1 MPTTD
6 PRKYLSLPTALP
18 GMAQPLEPTSL
29 ATESRPTSAAAATKL
44 AGGLAHGFNNLLTVI
59 RGNAELLREVLSDP
73 RQRVMVDAMLVAC
86 GRAHSLAQQ
95 LLTCSGKQ
103 VIRPQVVDLN
113 LQVGDWLQR
122 HRLHLPADIEVRF
135 AAGPAAPVYVD
146 PAQVAEAMSRLT
158 VAACDAI
165 LAADADGGRLD
176 VHTERVRDPIGLPPG
191 EYVRLVIAH
200 NGLGYD
206 AAALASLFEPYGSVA
221 DIGDGTD
228 LGLATV
234 AGILRQNRGGIAC
247 ASAPG
252 AGATFTLDWPLRVAT
267 SVLMPRSPAA
277 GRGEV
282 VMLVD
287 DDDGVRQF
295 AAAAL
300 RDRGYEVVEFAGA
313 AAALRHLGEARKSPS
328 ILVTDVVM
336 PDVDGKELA
345 TRVRALLPTLPVLYV
360 SGYSEDIVT
369 RDGVPGGDIPLLD
382 KPFTGDD
389 LAVTIR
395 AVIDAAAT
403 G

>member
-18 GMAQPLEPTSL
+18 GLAQPLEPAGPAADPR
-29 ATESRPTSAAAATKL
+29 ATAAAASKL

-59 RGNAELLREVLSDP
+59 RGNAELLREVLADP
-73 RQRVMVDAMLVAC
+73 RQRVMADAMLVAC

-113 LQVGDWLQR
+113 LQVADWLQR
-122 HRLHLPADIEVRF
+122 HRLHLPADVEVRF
-135 AAGPAAPVYVD
+135 AAGPAAPVFVD
-146 PAQVAEAMSRLT
+146 PVQVAEVMSRLT

-165 LAADADGGRLD
+165 LAVNEEGGRID
-176 VHTERVRDPIGLPPG
+176 VRTERVRDPIGLPPG
-191 EYVRLVIAH
+191 DYARLVIAH
-200 NGLGYD
+200 DGRGYD

-221 DIGDGTD
+221 DFGDGTD

-234 AGILRQNRGGIAC
+234 AGILRQNRGVVTC

-252 AGATFTLDWPLRVAT
+252 AGATFTLDWPLRNAT
-267 SVLMPRSPAA
+267 SVLVPRSPAA
-277 GRGEV
+277 GRGEL

-287 DDDGVRQF
+287 DDDGVRHF
-295 AAAAL
+295 AAVAL
-300 RDRGYEVVEFAGA
+300 RDRGYEVVEFAA
-313 AAALRHLGEARKSPS
+313 ADAALRHLVEARVVPS

-345 TRVRALLPTLPVLYV
+345 LRARGLLPTLPVLYV

-389 LAVTIR
+389 LAVTVR
-395 AVIDAAAT
+395 AVIDAAAAR
-403 G
+403 